1 MELILT
7 NTGSYPRIGDN
18 PEQQRLRK
26 VIASFDHGEAAL
38 ADIEQAEKDVTLEA
52 LNEQLIAGIDLVTD
66 GQIRWYDPISHIAGK
81 LDGVRIGGLL
91 RFFDTNFYFRQPIVE
106 GEIKWKE
113 PVLKDDFLFAKAN
126 SSKPVKPVITG
137 PYTLAVHSAGEF
149 DLEKLA
155 FGYAEAITKEV
166 EILSSAGAKVIQID
180 EPSVLRKDA
189 NFKIFSKALN
199 EIVKAKGNSKIALY
213 TYFGDVSGIY
223 ERLQELPFDIIGID
237 FTYNPDLPEIVASL
251 GSQKALGLGLIDGR
265 NTRLEEAAKVIK
277 ILEKIVPKI
286 DADYSYL
293 NPSSGL
299 EYLPRNRA
307 FEKLELMVK
316 IKKAFEGKK

>member
-26 VIASFDHGEAAL
+26 VVASFDRREAAL
-38 ADIEQAEKDVTLEA
+38 ADVERVEEDVTLEA

-66 GQIRWYDPISHIAGK
+66 GQIRWYDPISHITGK

-91 RFFDTNFYFRQPIVE
+91 RFFDTNFYFRQPMVE

-113 PVLKDDFLFAKAN
+113 PILKNEFLFAKSN
-126 SSKPVKPVITG
+126 SSKPVKSVITG
-137 PYTLAVHSAGEF
+137 PYTLAVHSAGKF
-149 DLEKLA
+149 DLAKLA
-155 FGYAEAITKEV
+155 FGYAEAIAKEV
-166 EILSSAGAKVIQID
+166 EVLSSAGAKVIQID
-180 EPSVLRKDA
+180 EPSILKKNA
-189 NFKIFSKALN
+189 NLKIFSKALN
-199 EIVKAKGNSKIALY
+199 EIVKAKRNSKIALC

-223 ERLQELPFDIIGID
+223 ERLQELPIDIIGID
-237 FTYNPDLPEIVASL
+237 FTYNPDLPNIVASL

-265 NTRLEEAAKVIK
+265 NTRLEKVEEVVK
-277 ILEKIVPKI
+277 ILEKIIPKI
-286 DADYSYL
+286 NADYSYL

-307 FEKLELMVK
+307 FEKLELMAK